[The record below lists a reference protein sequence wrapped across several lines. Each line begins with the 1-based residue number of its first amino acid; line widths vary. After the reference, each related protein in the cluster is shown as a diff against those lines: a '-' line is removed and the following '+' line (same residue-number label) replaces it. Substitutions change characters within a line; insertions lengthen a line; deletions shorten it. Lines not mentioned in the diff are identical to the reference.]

1 MPFTTNDPKINRKGR
16 PAGRPNIAT
25 DEVRAWILRFLDANV
40 DDLQSDY
47 DVMSPREKLTFIEK
61 LLKHV
66 LPAPLHPLQQL
77 SDAEIDKLI
86 FKLKNNEL

>member
-1 MPFTTNDPKINRKGR
+1 MPFTANDPKINRKGR
-16 PAGRPNIAT
+16 PAGKPNIAT

-66 LPAPLHPLQQL
+66 LPPPLHPIQRL
-77 SDAEIDKLI
+77 SSEEITDLI
-86 FKLKNNEL
+86 TKIRKEEL

>member
-1 MPFTTNDPKINRKGR
+1 MPFTPNDDRINRKGR

-25 DEVRAWILRFLDANV
+25 DEVRRWILRFLDANV

-66 LPAPLHPLQQL
+66 LPPPLHPLQQL

-86 FKLKNNEL
+86 FKLKNGEI